1 MTAIFQF
8 PVCLTY
14 WPRKNTTHV
23 DLHMDNSHKVWSWYD
38 HTLPSYS
45 VFVCWYVTWLCYLDL
60 WPFDLEQLSYM
71 AGQWSTLPPSLKTLS
86 LSVLELESV
95 AAILEG
101 PGGQRTPTF
110 LSRGVTYKAV
120 PPSFDAMLM
129 SLFCFIYWLWTET
142 VVVDQVL
149 LWFRPTL
156 ILSRIPDYN
165 VCVNVNRQN
174 WCDHC
179 KKTMTVRYD
188 LIQSRALSRGVAR
201 EVRGVRA
208 APAGTC

>member
-23 DLHMDNSHKVWSWYD
+23 DLHVDNSHQVWSWYD
-38 HTLPSYS
+38 HTLTSYS

-95 AAILEG
+95 AAILGG
-101 PGGQRTPTF
+101 PGGSKDPHVPEW
-110 LSRGVTYKAV
+110 GVTYKAV
-120 PPSFDAMLM
+120 TPQFWRHVDVTFLLHILVMDGSGCRWSSFA
-129 SLFCFIYWLWTET
+129 
-142 VVVDQVL
+142 
-149 LWFRPTL
+149 L
-156 ILSRIPDYN
+156 I
-165 VCVNVNRQN
+165 
-174 WCDHC
+174 
-179 KKTMTVRYD
+179 
-188 LIQSRALSRGVAR
+188 
-201 EVRGVRA
+201 
-208 APAGTC
+208 